1 MLRRSE
7 GSGIPQGEPQ
17 GGQKWFPDGSSLAGQ
32 PQIQRVHQASAQSTE
47 APTAPASPNSPL
59 HLQLRDF
66 LGKNLF
72 LWISYSC
79 MEFSF
84 INLSNYLLN
93 PFAIPHPQHPVEG
106 HSKASQP
113 CAFVLSCQ
121 VLVRKNKKENR

>member
-17 GGQKWFPDGSSLAGQ
+17 GRQKWFQDGSSLTGQ

-66 LGKNLF
+66 LGKNCLISLDFIF
-72 LWISYSC
+72 LHGIFLHKFVQLPFEPICNPTSTTSC
-79 MEFSF
+79 GRTFQSFSALCVCF
-84 INLSNYLLN
+84 EL
-93 PFAIPHPQHPVEG
+93 PG
-106 HSKASQP
+106 
-113 CAFVLSCQ
+113 SCQ
-121 VLVRKNKKENR
+121 EK